1 MRQDQTIRVLNNFH
15 TSVFYT
21 TLEFCIICSTSLLYS
36 ILIFKEF
43 LHFPVQ
49 VAPPSQSNCYAILFD
64 TSAGNIIIRNYV
76 LAVQSIFAGACSYT
90 IWCSMGSLPGKFPHY
105 STTCNCGYFHPV
117 SDHHKDWAHQ
127 VRTHI
132 FISIAT

>member
-1 MRQDQTIRVLNNFH
+1 MALCSWNLCSNEARSNHESFESLSH
-15 TSVFYT
+15 
-21 TLEFCIICSTSLLYS
+21 FCILYY
-36 ILIFKEF
+36 IRIFKEF

-90 IWCSMGSLPGKFPHY
+90 IWCSMGALPGKFPHY